1 MPMFALMNDPQVQY
15 ISDDQGEV
23 TWVILPIQLWQD
35 ILSELETQHLMKS
48 DTMWQRLLEAKH
60 RTQGIAFDSAVSQLG
75 LE

>member
-1 MPMFALMNDPQVQY
+1 
-15 ISDDQGEV
+15 
-23 TWVILPIQLWQD
+23 
-35 ILSELETQHLMKS
+35 MKS